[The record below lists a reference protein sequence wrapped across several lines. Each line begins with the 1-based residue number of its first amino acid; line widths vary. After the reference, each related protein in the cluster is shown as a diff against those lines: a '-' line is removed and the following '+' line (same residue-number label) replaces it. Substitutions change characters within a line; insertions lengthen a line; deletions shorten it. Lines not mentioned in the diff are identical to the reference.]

1 MMTNQG
7 LEFIVQRDQLTHCKS
22 RKLDF
27 PDQQTLATGQVLLK
41 IDHFAFTSNNVTY
54 AAFGTAMKYWNF
66 FPTETGWG
74 NIPVWGFADV
84 LLSNVDGIEPGER
97 FYGYYPMASHLLVT
111 PSRINV
117 NGFSDSAAHRQEMH
131 PLYNQY
137 LRTTTDPAYQKDTEA
152 LQMLLRPLFIT
163 SLMIDDFLD
172 DNQFFGAKNVIISS
186 ASSKTAYGL
195 AFALSQRAAR
205 DYQIIG
211 LTSEANRQFV
221 TNLGIYDQVL
231 NYEQCGQLDAS
242 VASVYV
248 DMAGSASLRSEIHHH
263 LSDNVVYSCAVGG
276 THWEDLGS
284 GQHLPGAR
292 PSLFF
297 APAQIKKRLADWG
310 SAGLQSKLADAWQKL
325 ILRITDAQH
334 PWLQV
339 SHSYGADA
347 SNQLVLKMLSGK
359 VAAQEGH
366 ILSLSRSS

>member
-1 MMTNQG
+1 MPNPG
-7 LEFIVQRDQLTHCKS
+7 LELIVQRDQLAHIKT
-22 RKLDF
+22 RIFAL
-27 PDQQTLATGQVLLK
+27 PDRESLAPGQVLLK
-41 IDHFAFTSNNVTY
+41 VDHFAFTSNNVTY
-54 AAFGTAMKYWNF
+54 AAFGSAMKYWNF
-66 FPTETGWG
+66 FPTEAGWG

-84 LLSNVDGIEPGER
+84 LLSNVDGIAPGER
-97 FYGYYPMASHLLVT
+97 FYGYYPMASHLVVT
-111 PSRINV
+111 PSRVNP

-137 LRTTTDPAYQKDTEA
+137 LRTTTDPAYQPDTEA

-172 DNQFFGAKNVIISS
+172 DNQFFGAKHIIISS

-211 LTSEANRQFV
+211 LTSESNRQFV
-221 TNLGIYDQVL
+221 TSLGIYDQVL
-231 NYEQCGQLDAS
+231 RYEQCGQLDAG

-248 DMAGSASLRSEIHHH
+248 DMAGSSSLRSAIHHH
-263 LSDNVVYSCAVGG
+263 LLDRVVYSCAVGG
-276 THWEDLGS
+276 THWEDLGG

-297 APAQIKKRLADWG
+297 APAQIKKRLTDWG
-310 SAGLQSKLADAWQKL
+310 PAGLQTRLAFAWQRL
-325 ILRITDAQH
+325 IQRMTDAQH

-339 SHSYGADA
+339 NYDYGAEA
-347 SNQLVLKMLSGK
+347 STQLLQKMFAGK

-366 ILSLSRSS
+366 ILSLSRSD

>member
-1 MMTNQG
+1 MDKQG
-7 LEFIVQRDQLTHCKS
+7 LELIVQRDQLAQTKT
-22 RKLDF
+22 RIFAL
-27 PDQQTLATGQVLLK
+27 PDRESLAPGQVLLTV
-41 IDHFAFTSNNVTY
+41 DHFAFTSNNVTY
-54 AAFGTAMKYWNF
+54 AAFGSAMKYWNF

-84 LLSNVDGIEPGER
+84 SLSNVDGIEPGER
-97 FYGYYPMASHLLVT
+97 FYGYYPMASHLSVT
-111 PSRINV
+111 PGRVNT

-137 LRTTTDPAYQKDTEA
+137 LRTTTDPAYQQDTEA

-195 AFALSQRAAR
+195 AFALSQRANR

-221 TNLGIYDQVL
+221 NSLGIYDQIL
-231 NYEQCGQLDAS
+231 SYDQCTQLDAS

-276 THWEDLGS
+276 THWEDLGG
-284 GQHLPGAR
+284 GQDLPGAR
-292 PSLFF
+292 PSLFLLLGAKF
-297 APAQIKKRLADWG
+297 KKTP
-310 SAGLQSKLADAWQKL
+310 Q
-325 ILRITDAQH
+325 
-334 PWLQV
+334 
-339 SHSYGADA
+339 
-347 SNQLVLKMLSGK
+347 
-359 VAAQEGH
+359 
-366 ILSLSRSS
+366 